1 MFHNPGTHHRLAPVL
16 PDHKSHGGLVGVIVF
31 KSEGRQSLEMKA
43 KTSLVQKAK
52 KKGPARRTGRGLARN
67 PFAA

>member
-1 MFHNPGTHHRLAPVL
+1 
-16 PDHKSHGGLVGVIVF
+16 
-31 KSEGRQSLEMKA
+31 MKA